1 MEFPIASSKTAAR
14 FTKMVFGSEAD
25 QVRKRADLSL
35 GALCRRPE
43 TSTKAGNSFS
53 TSACRKICIPYFRPN
68 DASNLGTSTS
78 RPLPLK
84 GLRVLNGQ
92 TMLQKRPN
100 DASSHKDYSLCGQGK
115 CWAARNGID
124 LWAYPQYST
133 KMNTRLVIDKAGRV
147 VIPKRLREE
156 LHLEPGD
163 ALEMESAGE
172 QITLRPVRGTG
183 PLTKEHGVW
192 VFHSGQAIPASVTDE
207 ILQQIREERDL
218 ANLGKGE

>member
-1 MEFPIASSKTAAR
+1 MLASAQWHGR
-14 FTKMVFGSEAD
+14 
-25 QVRKRADLSL
+25 
-35 GALCRRPE
+35 
-43 TSTKAGNSFS
+43 
-53 TSACRKICIPYFRPN
+53 
-68 DASNLGTSTS
+68 
-78 RPLPLK
+78 
-84 GLRVLNGQ
+84 
-92 TMLQKRPN
+92 
-100 DASSHKDYSLCGQGK
+100 H
-115 CWAARNGID
+115 GID
-124 LWAYPQYST
+124 LWAYPQYCT

-207 ILQQIREERDL
+207 ILRQIRKERDL